1 MLTRKIVG
9 QVIAL
14 SLLACVAQLAAAS
27 WDLGAAWR
35 EYKQAVETRDV
46 ERTVVAAREVL
57 QIAERDIPASDER
70 LAIVTHNYGKALL
83 SARQQ
88 DEAAQALELA
98 LQRYEAIHGDDSDAL
113 LPVIQD
119 LADAYADRSGPNLQA
134 KHYKRA
140 IKLAD
145 AHYGDT
151 SVRYAD
157 VLLRAG
163 KHMFQG
169 SRSGGG
175 KQYLQDAYDI
185 YVADQGN
192 GSLKAGEAAY
202 FLGKLEFSRQNFRN
216 AEARLLDALGIYDI
230 ETQVG
235 HQRQLLTR
243 ALLVQTYEN
252 LGDSWRATEHCV
264 AIGQMNMMSP
274 DQDTQ
279 PIFRL
284 APDYPIDMLSSR
296 KEGFVDVGFTV
307 DEMGFVQDPVILRRT
322 GGRSFERAALEA
334 VERFRYAPKFV
345 DGQAVTTENV
355 RTRITFKIN

>member
-1 MLTRKIVG
+1 MLTRRIIG
-9 QVIAL
+9 QVVAL
-14 SLLACVAQLAAAS
+14 SLLAGAAQLAAAS

-35 EYKQAVETRDV
+35 EYKQAVEARDV
-46 ERTVVAAREVL
+46 EATVVAAREVL
-57 QIAERDIPASDER
+57 TIAERDIPATDAR

-88 DEAAQALELA
+88 EQAAEVLELA
-98 LQRYEAIHGDDSDAL
+98 LQRYEAIHGNDSEAL
-113 LPVIQD
+113 LPAIQD
-119 LADAYADRSGPNLQA
+119 LADAYADRAGPNLQA
-134 KHYKRA
+134 KHYKHA
-140 IKLAD
+140 ISLAD
-145 AHYGDT
+145 ANYGDA
-151 SVRYAD
+151 SVKYAD

-163 KHMFQG
+163 KHMYQG
-169 SRSGGG
+169 SRSSGG

-185 YVADQGN
+185 YVAELGQA
-192 GSLKAGEAAY
+192 SLKAGEAAY
-202 FLGKLEFSRQNFRN
+202 FLGKLEFSRQKFRN
-216 AEARLLDALGIYDI
+216 AEARLLDALDSYGS
-230 ETQVG
+230 ETKIG

-252 LGDSWRATEHCV
+252 LGDSGRATEHCI

-279 PIFRL
+279 PLFRL

-345 DGQAVTTENV
+345 DGQAVSTDNV
-355 RTRITFKIN
+355 RTRISFKID